1 MKIGAQYSHL
11 NGKEYLLV
19 HRKKLWKEVRK
30 VIADVDAETCKTKV
44 SREKTMPG
52 RMLYSPGD

>member
-19 HRKKLWKEVRK
+19 HRKKLWKEVWK
-30 VIADVDAETCKTKV
+30 FIADVDAEACKNKGV
-44 SREKTMPG
+44 EGKFRPSRW
-52 RMLYSPGD
+52 Y